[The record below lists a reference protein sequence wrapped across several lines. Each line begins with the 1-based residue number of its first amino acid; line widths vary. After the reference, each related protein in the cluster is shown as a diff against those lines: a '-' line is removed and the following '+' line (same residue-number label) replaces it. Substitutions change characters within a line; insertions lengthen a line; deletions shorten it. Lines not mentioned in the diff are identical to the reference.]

1 MKTQLLLD
9 ELLST
14 MVQKRISD
22 AHFKMLD
29 NHHDVEVVFRRHKTF
44 VETRKIERSLY
55 DFLKAYSNLELLDYN
70 RPQTGCFSHVIDD
83 KRYLF
88 RLSVM
93 ENFVI
98 KTAVLRLLNLASFH
112 DLKECV
118 QDDQV
123 YRKLKELSQLDHG
136 LILFCGPT
144 GSGKS
149 TTLFYFLKSLKGR
162 QCYCLDNPIEMY
174 DSDLVQIEV
183 GKYLKL
189 DDALQQL
196 LRHDPDVIAFGEI
209 RNELELS
216 SLRKAALSGHFVCAS
231 IHAQQLPDLFARLYD
246 LGASRYEIYHL
257 LKGAVFQ
264 KMRWDDEKKKPIVS
278 FDIYTSMEIQEKII
292 FETKHP

>member
-1 MKTQLLLD
+1 MNYYLRWFRK
-9 ELLST
+9 E
-14 MVQKRISD
+14 ISD

-29 NHHDVEVVFRRHKTF
+29 NHPEVGWFRRHKTF

-136 LILFCGPT
+136 LIFILWSYRF
-144 GSGKS
+144 GKS
-149 TTLFYFLKSLKGR
+149 RYNT
-162 QCYCLDNPIEMY
+162 
-174 DSDLVQIEV
+174 V
-183 GKYLKL
+183 
-189 DDALQQL
+189 L
-196 LRHDPDVIAFGEI
+196 L
-209 RNELELS
+209 S
-216 SLRKAALSGHFVCAS
+216 
-231 IHAQQLPDLFARLYD
+231 
-246 LGASRYEIYHL
+246 
-257 LKGAVFQ
+257 
-264 KMRWDDEKKKPIVS
+264 
-278 FDIYTSMEIQEKII
+278 
-292 FETKHP
+292 